1 MTLGTGFTV
10 KINTGR
16 AVDFR
21 RLRVQITS
29 GSPIYG
35 EVL

>member
-1 MTLGTGFTV
+1 MALGTGFEG

-21 RLRVQITS
+21 RLCVLITLD
-29 GSPIYG
+29 SPHG